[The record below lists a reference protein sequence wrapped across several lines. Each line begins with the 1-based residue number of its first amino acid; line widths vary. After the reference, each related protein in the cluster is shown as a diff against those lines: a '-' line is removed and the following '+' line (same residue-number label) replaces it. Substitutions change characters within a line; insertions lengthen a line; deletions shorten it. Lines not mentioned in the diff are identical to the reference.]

1 MKKTK
6 ARVWARRRER
16 CSATWL
22 YHYTVIICEVM
33 RMVAAAAAAAVVH
46 CSKWDL
52 SETKDKSLCTKKVD
66 MLINGKLMPLEPWN
80 ATQRIP
86 FSPLTF
92 LPWPSWHYHCHHHYC
107 LHLHRQRHPANKIC
121 NTAVIFRANTHTS
134 LHSKCLLNTVCVR
147 CVQINI
153 NKEAV
158 INNENSVY
166 HLGRQRNGLA
176 NALLELCVQPGDY
189 Y

>member
-1 MKKTK
+1 
-6 ARVWARRRER
+6 
-16 CSATWL
+16 
-22 YHYTVIICEVM
+22 M
-33 RMVAAAAAAAVVH
+33 RMVVVAAAAAVH
-46 CSKWDL
+46 CSKRDL
-52 SETKDKSLCTKKVD
+52 SETDNRSLCTEKVD

-80 ATQRIP
+80 ATQHIP

-158 INNENSVY
+158 INNENSVD
-166 HLGRQRNGLA
+166 HFGRQRNGLA